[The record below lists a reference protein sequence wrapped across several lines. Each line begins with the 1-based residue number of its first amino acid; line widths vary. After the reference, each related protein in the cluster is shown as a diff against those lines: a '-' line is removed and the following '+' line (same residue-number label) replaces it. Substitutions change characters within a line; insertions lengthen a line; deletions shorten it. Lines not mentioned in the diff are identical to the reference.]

1 MGTVFNIQ
9 RYCLHDGPGIRT
21 TVFLKGC
28 PLRCAWC
35 HNPESQKPA
44 PEITV
49 RRPLCKRCGACLA
62 VCPAGCHTLLADGH
76 VFDPGKCTR
85 CGACEKACPAGAIE
99 TVGAEMTADEVLR
112 TVLRDKLFYE
122 TSGGGMTVSGGEPLF
137 QPDFLEELL
146 RGARER
152 GISTAIETS
161 GFASSE
167 AIRRAAPLTD
177 LFLYDIKLTND
188 ELHRRYTGMPL
199 APILENLALLD
210 ALVAN
215 VTLRCPIIPGVN
227 DTAAHFAAVADLA
240 KTYPA
245 VRGIEIEPYHAL
257 GEEKS
262 RGLGRVPP
270 TFPVP
275 SAEQAAEWV
284 RTLAALAPC
293 PVSLNI

>member
-49 RRPLCKRCGACLA
+49 RRPLCRRCGVCLA
-62 VCPAGCHTLLADGH
+62 VCPAGCHTLSADGH
-76 VFDPGKCTR
+76 VFDPGKCMR
-85 CGACEKACPAGAIE
+85 CGACEKNCPARAIE

-112 TVLRDKLFYE
+112 TVLRDKPFYE
-122 TSGGGMTVSGGEPLF
+122 TSGGGMTVSGGEPLY

-167 AIRRAAPLTD
+167 TIRRAAPLTD

-210 ALVAN
+210 ALGAN